1 MRFGKPIISF
11 WNFTAIIVTIVLLIL
26 LFNFSELQEAGNDVL
41 FVVGVFLLALLF
53 NIKTLHEQWI
63 EMKFYQYLNPFKSKR
78 KNQFTFGGF
87 FRLFLTSF
95 LILFFFNKL
104 DEDIN
109 LAQVGL
115 FGAFFIYF
123 LATWV
128 IAGDDYK

>member
-1 MRFGKPIISF
+1 MKFGKPIISF
-11 WNFTAIIVTIVLLIL
+11 WTFFAIIVSVILLIL
-26 LFNFSELQEAGNDVL
+26 LINFSALQEASNSVL
-41 FVVGVFLLALLF
+41 IILGFILITLLF
-53 NIKTLHEQWI
+53 NVKTLHEQWI
-63 EMKFYQYLNPFKSKR
+63 EMQFYQYLNPFKSKR

-95 LILFFFNKL
+95 LIFFFFNKL

-115 FGAFFIYF
+115 FGAIFIYF